1 MERWWR
7 GRSEVCR
14 RDSGGEASMAS
25 DAEGV
30 ELSSSEAVS
39 DVAYLPT
46 YLPVKIG
53 FIYSAAS
60 TSREQT
66 LGRDAAD
73 EE

>member
-1 MERWWR
+1 
-7 GRSEVCR
+7 
-14 RDSGGEASMAS
+14 MAS